1 MAKYK
6 IIGTGVKDTETEA
19 FIPND
24 QGNRHW
30 IEYEVWLSEGNTPDP
45 EFTEEELENQAWDAL
60 RGERDYLL
68 SRTDF
73 MMSFDFYN
81 DKMTGQEQIDVKA
94 YRESLRDLPENTTD
108 PTDVTWPTKP
118 QIVIDNGI

>member
-6 IIGTGVKDTETEA
+6 ITGTGVKDTETEA

-45 EFTEEELENQAWDAL
+45 ELTAQELENQVWDAL

-68 SRTDF
+68 SKTDF

-94 YRESLRDLPENTTD
+94 YRESLRDLPQNTID
-108 PTDVTWPTKP
+108 PTNVTWPTKP

>member
-6 IIGTGVKDTETEA
+6 ISGNGVQDTETTA
-19 FIPND
+19 YIPND

-45 EFTEEELENQAWDAL
+45 EFTAQELENQVWDAL

>member
-6 IIGTGVKDTETEA
+6 ITGTGVKDTETEA

-45 EFTEEELENQAWDAL
+45 EFTAQELENQVWDAL

-68 SRTDF
+68 SKTDF

-94 YRESLRDLPENTTD
+94 YRESLRDLPQNTID
-108 PTDVTWPTKP
+108 PTNVTWPTKP